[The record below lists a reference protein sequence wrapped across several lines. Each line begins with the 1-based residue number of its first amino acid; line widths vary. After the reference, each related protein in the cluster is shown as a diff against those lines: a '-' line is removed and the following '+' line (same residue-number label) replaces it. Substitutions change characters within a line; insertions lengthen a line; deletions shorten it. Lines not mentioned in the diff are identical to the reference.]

1 MKKILEEAREYA
13 NEYWKDEKEQINMEE
28 SVLHTMIHF
37 TDGVNFAQR
46 WIPIEQELPEVTDLV
61 LLKDEFGFWDK
72 GCMIYD
78 DGERKFL
85 ALGLMGKIVKWRPI
99 NIK

>member
-1 MKKILEEAREYA
+1 MKTIEEASKEYGIFIWSPIEGENSCRILTSMSDFEA
-13 NEYWKDEKEQINMEE
+13 
-28 SVLHTMIHF
+28 
-37 TDGVNFAQR
+37 GVAFAQS
-46 WIPIEQELPEVTDLV
+46 WIPIEVELPEPTDLV

-85 ALGLMGKIVKWRPI
+85 ALGLMGKIVKWRPL
-99 NIK
+99 NRK